1 MRKFEEA
8 DSIRFFH
15 KLTQRFVD
23 RGFNNPWEPTINK
36 ILEILKTT
44 LCNSKHVSMVWLPQ
58 DLKNKVLNHLVNCQ
72 MIRPTPKPRNM
83 YDSWKKRWITNWG
96 RKKNDIVYKNCGT
109 IQMLTWIVDE
119 VEHWICLLKKL
130 NVDVETKSHKE
141 YDK

>member
-1 MRKFEEA
+1 
-8 DSIRFFH
+8 
-15 KLTQRFVD
+15 
-23 RGFNNPWEPTINK
+23 
-36 ILEILKTT
+36 
-44 LCNSKHVSMVWLPQ
+44 LPQ